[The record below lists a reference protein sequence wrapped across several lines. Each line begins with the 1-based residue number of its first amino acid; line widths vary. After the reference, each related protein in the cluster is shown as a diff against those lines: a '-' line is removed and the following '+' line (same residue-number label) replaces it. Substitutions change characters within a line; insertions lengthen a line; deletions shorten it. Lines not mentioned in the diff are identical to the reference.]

1 MVVVVVRGTCSSRK
15 FSIENRAL
23 ENGGDKTMNSKTTG
37 FLARALMFVMVA
49 FLAAPAAVFA
59 QSRTN
64 GVYVYGQDNGRW
76 NQDRRRDE
84 RRRDRRDDRWDRRNG
99 RTDDGYGNYG
109 GSFNLRQT
117 ALNAGFA
124 DGVKEGRKDRS
135 KNERFEFRDEGNFQS
150 ATRDFSS
157 RLGDRELYRTYY
169 RQAFENGYRD
179 GYAGY

>member
-1 MVVVVVRGTCSSRK
+1 MKSR
-15 FSIENRAL
+15 
-23 ENGGDKTMNSKTTG
+23 TTE
-37 FLARALMFVMVA
+37 FLVSALMFVMVA
-49 FLAAPAAVFA
+49 FLAAPTSVFA
-59 QSRTN
+59 QGKGRGKPTEVFVN
-64 GVYVYGQDNGRW
+64 GHDARDGRLDQDNRRW
-76 NQDRRRDE
+76 DQDNRRRDD
-84 RRRDRRDDRWDRRNG
+84 RRRDRRDDRWDNRRNRDG

-135 KNERFEFRDEGNFQS
+135 RNERFEFRDEGNFQS
-150 ATRDFSS
+150 GTRDFSS

-179 GYAGY
+179 GFAGY